1 MDATGIGEGSV
12 TSVVWDGFS
21 TGSISKTIEKR
32 IKLGS
37 EETTFTFGFGFTV
50 EEVIRIFLSCGWDE
64 VEEEGGVEEEGVGVG
79 WERFRKTPTDP
90 FTTN

>member
-1 MDATGIGEGSV
+1 MGL
-12 TSVVWDGFS
+12 GFV
-21 TGSISKTIEKR
+21 
-32 IKLGS
+32 
-37 EETTFTFGFGFTV
+37 V